1 MSRAHQHYPVAS
13 TSYQQPPSNAAL
25 HRIPAPVD
33 RRHALAPSHPDLSQ
47 DIYIPE
53 SQEELNRV
61 NIESRLLQ
69 PSGPSHKP
77 NMRGADLTSASST
90 FDTYDRIGREDDFAA
105 TRPSAMPAT
114 SRSTRHHFDADESL
128 IPGVGRGVRS
138 TMPSQT
144 SYQERIRSLNHH
156 AAQNR
161 YESSPSRSPYRPGKY
176 SSGYVAAQARPPVV
190 ASSARPSIHQARS
203 GAIPRQ
209 AQVESDS
216 ESDAESATDSG
227 ESDAAINVHTA
238 TFSSTGN
245 HRNFAATPAGHTVTM
260 TQALRQRPTLGQ
272 DTLDRIEFDLHT
284 DTDGEHRPSRAS
296 VNARGRL
303 STSSLVRSH
312 RPLCFPARHQYF
324 GMKAAEYQ
332 QHLASRTLTSPALR
346 TLIGD
351 RSKSPDSPTPAPS
364 IDGVLHAGK
373 TNAKDAHRQNR
384 HQHPRAA
391 RQSSVSAISAFEDL
405 ARRLQ
410 KDVELTQGIREA
422 RGEDMDD
429 GSASN
434 SGGSGFG
441 PGSHASSAR
450 TRVEPEV
457 APNAGKAFNAAQ
469 FNSYGYPA
477 HQKATTGNDATSPWG
492 VRLPDVTGLTSALGS
507 PVKARDAVKHR
518 PFDEAV
524 GNQEARL
531 EELVTLRCFVDGIQ
545 VELDRAG
552 ERILNLEQAQEQ
564 QSHEFQGLRSEMQS
578 ALRDV
583 RAKQPASD
591 EQLVQHI
598 LEKLQV
604 SNKPESQGKQG
615 TQSGGEFAA
624 APRQRESEHPVRETR
639 PSQQQQDARSHV
651 EVVNRLYAELD
662 KLRMTMEQQ
671 YRSTTG
677 VCSTDADDVPDA
689 RPQHAAYRHQDNF
702 PSGRNP
708 WDAIEALR
716 LQVLSLADEVE
727 GLNGLVLD
735 HLTQPTTV
743 HRKRTARTSAS
754 RQCFD
759 RDERYYDDAHPASDP
774 VHTARGYSARSSH
787 PAYHHER
794 DGIRTDPIDH
804 HISEASP
811 RRVSFHRQRSSPPR
825 PSTDDEYDRTL
836 DAVAENLRTHH
847 SRQRRRP
854 DPSSTELDDYE
865 ISELADSRAALASAR
880 AGTLRPTHDTRHC
893 TVCSATARSDRR
905 KASRRA
911 RLVQAEQRREAV
923 ELEESILLETLESP
937 TGSPASIGEE
947 QMTTLRVILQEHW
960 DEFLH
965 QRMLY
970 SELADELK
978 TMSPSMGKTKR
989 GILAQ
994 HVLEAVEALELKADR
1009 IERLQKVIDAG
1020 TQGKVRKDAGSRQ
1033 ATATIAGEGQ
1043 GNRLK
1048 HAMES
1053 FERTSRDGAWR
1064 SRGGR
1069 NSPPTTIQL

>member
-1 MSRAHQHYPVAS
+1 MSRAHHHYPVAS
-13 TSYQQPPSNAAL
+13 TSYHQPPSNAAS
-25 HRIPAPVD
+25 HRIRAPVQ
-33 RRHALAPSHPDLSQ
+33 RRHALASSHPDLSQ

-69 PSGPSHKP
+69 PSGPSHQP

-114 SRSTRHHFDADESL
+114 SISTRHHFDADESL

-138 TMPSQT
+138 AMPSQT

-161 YESSPSRSPYRPGKY
+161 YESSPSRSPYRPGKH

-190 ASSARPSIHQARS
+190 ASTVRPSIHQARS

-216 ESDAESATDSG
+216 ESDADSATDSG
-227 ESDAAINVHTA
+227 ESDAINVHTA
-238 TFSSTGN
+238 TFNSTGN

-260 TQALRQRPTLGQ
+260 TQNLRQRPTLGQ
-272 DTLDRIEFDLHT
+272 DTLDRIEFDIHT
-284 DTDGEHRPSRAS
+284 DTDGEHRHSRTS
-296 VNARGRL
+296 VNTRG
-303 STSSLVRSH
+303 STQH
-312 RPLCFPARHQYF
+312 QQPRPDPTGPFASPRTTNTF

-373 TNAKDAHRQNR
+373 SNRQDR
-384 HQHPRAA
+384 HKNPRAT

-410 KDVELTQGIREA
+410 KDVELTQRNTEI

-457 APNAGKAFNAAQ
+457 ASNAEKAFSAAQ

-477 HQKATTGNDATSPWG
+477 HQKAAAGNDVTSPWG

-507 PVKARDAVKHR
+507 PVKARDAVKHQ
-518 PFDEAV
+518 PFDDAV
-524 GNQEARL
+524 GNQNARL
-531 EELVTLRCFVDGIQ
+531 EELVNLRCFVDGIQ

-578 ALRDV
+578 ALKDV
-583 RAKQPASD
+583 RDKQRTPD
-591 EQLVQHI
+591 EQLMQRV
-598 LEKLQV
+598 LEKLQI
-604 SNKPESQGKQG
+604 SKKQNDQGKQG
-615 TQSGGEFAA
+615 TQSEGEFAA
-624 APRQRESEHPVRETR
+624 AQRQSESEQPVPKTR
-639 PSQQQQDARSHV
+639 ASQQQQESRSHV

-671 YRSTTG
+671 YRSATG
-677 VCSTDADDVPDA
+677 VSNTDADNAPDA
-689 RPQHAAYRHQDNF
+689 RPHHAAYRHQDNF

-716 LQVLSLADEVE
+716 LQVLGLADEVE
-727 GLNGLVLD
+727 GLNGLVID
-735 HLTQPTTV
+735 HLTQPV
-743 HRKRTARTSAS
+743 NRKRTARASTS
-754 RQCFD
+754 RQRYD
-759 RDERYYDDAHPASDP
+759 RDERYYEDAHPASDP
-774 VHTARGYSARSSH
+774 VHTARAYSARSST
-787 PAYHHER
+787 PAYHER
-794 DGIRTDPIDH
+794 DDIRTDPIDH
-804 HISEASP
+804 HVDHASP
-811 RRVSFHRQRSSPPR
+811 RRVSFQHPPSSPPR
-825 PSTDDEYDRTL
+825 PSTDDEEYDRTL
-836 DAVAENLRTHH
+836 DAVAENLRAHH
-847 SRQRRRP
+847 ARQRRRP
-854 DPSSTELDDYE
+854 SPPSELDDYE
-865 ISELADSRAALASAR
+865 ISQLADTRAARASAR

-893 TVCSATARSDRR
+893 TVCASSSRSDKR

-911 RLVQAEQRREAV
+911 RLLQAEQRREAV

-937 TGSPASIGEE
+937 TGPASIGEE
-947 QMTTLRVILQEHW
+947 QMATLRVILQEHW

-994 HVLEAVEALELKADR
+994 HVLEAVELLELKADR

-1020 TQGKVRKDAGSRQ
+1020 REGKRKDAGARQ
-1033 ATATIAGEGQ
+1033 GSATTTEGQ

-1053 FERTSRDGAWR
+1053 FERTSRDGAR
-1064 SRGGR
+1064 TRGGR